1 MRGTTARRRLRRGS
15 LERGIVVEVR
25 VVEHR
30 TPTDEVL
37 HRFGFAEVVATPQA
51 FDQTLHVDR
60 FVEQVQIDLR
70 KRSRIGR

>member
-1 MRGTTARRRLRRGS
+1 MRGTTARRRPRVS

-25 VVEHR
+25 VVEHW

-37 HRFGFAEVVATPQA
+37 HRFGSGEVVATPQA

-70 KRSRIGR
+70 ERSGIGR